1 MTTVGLTGGIG
12 SGKSYIGHLL
22 KLMGADLFDAD
33 REAKEIMIKD
43 AHLISQIRSTFGE
56 DAYMSDGSLN
66 REYLAKVIF
75 SDEKRRLQLNSLV
88 HPALLNHFFSFV
100 EKSDKEIVVI
110 EAAILIESGFY
121 KYVDKIIV
129 VTADEEL
136 RIKRTV
142 ERDKTNTEQVRSRIA
157 AQMDDNEREQY
168 ADFVIRNN
176 EKELTLPQII
186 SILEKI

>member
-1 MTTVGLTGGIG
+1 MITIGLTGGIG

-33 REAKEIMIKD
+33 KEAKEIMTKDTHLRAQIK
-43 AHLISQIRSTFGE
+43 SMFGE
-56 DAYMSDGSLN
+56 DAYNNDGSLN

-75 SDEKRRLQLNSLV
+75 SDNKKRQQLNSLV
-88 HPALLNHFFSFV
+88 HPALLNHFSHFV
-100 EKSDKEIVVI
+100 EKSNKEIVVI

-121 KYVDKIIV
+121 KHVDKIIV
-129 VTADEEL
+129 VTAGKEL
-136 RIKRTV
+136 RIKRAV

-157 AQMDDNEREQY
+157 AQMDDGEREQY
-168 ADFVIRNN
+168 ADFIIRNN

>member
-1 MTTVGLTGGIG
+1 MTTIGLTGGIG

-33 REAKEIMIKD
+33 KEAKEIMIKD
-43 AHLISQIRSTFGE
+43 THLISQIRSTFGE

-75 SDEKRRLQLNSLV
+75 SDENRRLQLNSLV
-88 HPALLNHFFSFV
+88 HPALLNYFFSFV

-142 ERDKTNTEQVRSRIA
+142 ERDKTNAEQVRSRIA